1 MSPTSSSTR
10 KPVHHRGPRWLRSFG
25 FQVTVALALGIAVGV
40 VARQLGPSGAEPNG
54 LTATLDT
61 IGGAYVSLLK
71 AAVIPLVFLAIVS
84 SIGNLR
90 RVTNAARLAGQ
101 TLLWFGITA
110 LIAVSIGIALGVIIQ
125 PGKRTTAPCRR
136 PIPG

>member
-10 KPVHHRGPRWLRSFG
+10 KPAPHRGPHWLRSFG
-25 FQVTVALALGIAVGV
+25 FQVTAALVLGIAVGV
-40 VARQLGPSGAEPNG
+40 VARQMGPSGSGAGPNG

-90 RVTNAARLAGQ
+90 RVTNAARLAGR
-101 TLLWFGITA
+101 TLL
-110 LIAVSIGIALGVIIQ
+110 
-125 PGKRTTAPCRR
+125 
-136 PIPG
+136 